1 MARINLLPWR
11 EELRKEQQR
20 QFLTIMG
27 LSAVLMGLLLL
38 AVHIQFA
45 RMISTQD
52 DRNKFLK
59 GHITEVETQIKEINS
74 LAASKKRLLARMEVI
89 QKLQSN
95 RPEIVH
101 LFDEIVRVLPDGVH
115 ISSLKQQGNALTI
128 NGIAQSNARVS
139 AFMRNVDGS
148 EWLSSPV
155 LEVIQKG
162 GNARSF
168 VLRATQ
174 VSKIGKAQ

>member
-52 DRNKFLK
+52 SRNDFLK

-162 GNARSF
+162 KNARSF